1 MTGPTILGPD
11 GKALPRPRA
20 SALAGSSGTP
30 WDGADVYGQHTAGWN
45 PLLWSPD
52 VEINQYRDRLV
63 SRVRDLVRNDGWASG
78 TVTRI
83 LDAAI
88 GGEFRPI
95 AKPDYRALAALSG
108 NPAFDHVWADEF
120 GRAVDAAWRT
130 WADDPGR
137 YCDAGRRLTFTQ
149 QARVAFRHKLVDGDA
164 LALVLWLPERMGPG
178 RARYATSL
186 QLIDPDRLSNPAQ
199 AYDTEWCRGG
209 VEIDRYGAAVAYH
222 IRRAHQGDWFAAAQA
237 VSWERVAREDEF
249 GRARVVHDFEHD
261 RAGQHRGGAGI
272 FTPVLTRLKMLIKY
286 DSTELDA
293 AIINA
298 LLAAYIESP
307 FDPALVGEAHGEGEG
322 LGAYQEQ
329 RAGFHQERGL
339 RLNGARI
346 PTLFPGEKINAVAAS
361 RPVSNFADFESAVLR
376 NVAAGAGVAEQTV
389 SQDWSRTNY
398 SSARAALLE
407 AWKTMNRRRAD
418 FGAGFASPARTAWL
432 EEEFDRNE
440 LPLPSG
446 ASARGRATGEVPDF
460 IEARGAYAR
469 CRWIGPGRGWID
481 PVDEKA
487 GAILGIDAGLSTLDA
502 ECAENVGVDW
512 QEILHQR
519 ALEIDSFKK
528 LGLPLPS
535 WANAQTARDAAKK
548 PEAQ

>member
-1 MTGPTILGPD
+1 MAGPTILGPD
-11 GKALPRPRA
+11 GKPLARPRA
-20 SALAGSSGTP
+20 SALAGESMTP

-88 GGEFRPI
+88 GGEFRPV

-108 NPAFDHVWADEF
+108 NAGFDHVWADEF

-199 AYDTEWCRGG
+199 AYDTETCRGG

-307 FDPALVGEAHGEGEG
+307 FDPALVGEALGEGEG
-322 LGAYQEQ
+322 LSAYQEQ

-407 AWKTMNRRRAD
+407 AWKTMSRRRAD

-432 EEEFDRNE
+432 EEEFDRAE
-440 LPLPSG
+440 LPLPG
-446 ASARGRATGEVPDF
+446 GEVPDF
-460 IEARGAYAR
+460 IEARGAYSR
-469 CRWIGPGRGWID
+469 CRWMGPGRGWVD
-481 PVDEKA
+481 PTAEKT
-487 GAILGIDAGLSTLDA
+487 GSVIGMDAGLSTLEMEA
-502 ECAENVGVDW
+502 AENVGVPW
-512 QEILHQR
+512 EELLEQR
-519 ALEIDSFKK
+519 ALELKRFDE
-528 LGLPLPS
+528 LGIPRPE
-535 WANAQTARDAAKK
+535 WAGQLTATQAAKK